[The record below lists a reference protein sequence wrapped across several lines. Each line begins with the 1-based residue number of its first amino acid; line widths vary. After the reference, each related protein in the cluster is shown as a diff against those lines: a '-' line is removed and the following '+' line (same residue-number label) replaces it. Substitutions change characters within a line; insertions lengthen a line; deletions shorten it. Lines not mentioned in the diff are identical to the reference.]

1 LGALAEAAGQ
11 LPDKREKSNAL
22 KYEMRDIV
30 MSAFAVFYF
39 QHPSLL
45 NFQEAMK
52 EKRKRSNL
60 ETLFGV
66 TRIPKADQVRN
77 ILDEVEPAGLHFAF
91 DKALE
96 VTRESG
102 ILESYRVLN
111 GTIPVAMD
119 GVWYFSSN
127 EIHCDHCLTMEQKT
141 KEGGA
146 ETLYYHDMVAA
157 AIVKPGKQV
166 TVLPLIPEFVRND
179 DGKEKQDAA

>member
-119 GVWYFSSN
+119 GAGN
-127 EIHCDHCLTMEQKT
+127 EVSAVLFVERDPLRPLSDDGAED
-141 KEGGA
+141 EGGRGGDA
-146 ETLYYHDMVAA
+146 VLPRHGGGGHCEAWQAGDGAA
-157 AIVKPGKQV
+157 AD
-166 TVLPLIPEFVRND
+166 T
-179 DGKEKQDAA
+179 